1 MFDIGSYV
9 IYRSEGVCVVSDIRE
24 ENFGIIGKS
33 EKYYILAPINAQS
46 STVFVPVNNEVLT
59 SYMRPLLSAAQIN
72 AMAERLRAARLEW
85 IDETRTRNNR
95 FKEILAEGDPE
106 ALVLLVNSVSERI
119 DAALAC
125 GKKPSTTDLNAL
137 RRAEKM
143 LYDQFVSTTDLTSS
157 EEILPLLRGE
167 IKAGDRK

>member
-33 EKYYILAPINAQS
+33 EKYYILVPINAQS

-157 EEILPLLRGE
+157 EEIVPLLRGE
-167 IKAGDRK
+167 IKAGERK